1 MLLPKHKNRGDGA
14 ALHQSYSQLP
24 NFRAKHKPT
33 PTVSLRKQQLG
44 GKEDATALV
53 KIRASASRVFS
64 NRNASIC
71 LPKALTKLQI

>member
-1 MLLPKHKNRGDGA
+1 MFLPKHKNQGDGA
-14 ALHQSYSQLP
+14 ALHHSYSQFP
-24 NFRAKHKPT
+24 NFRAKHT
-33 PTVSLRKQQLG
+33 LIPTVSPSQQQLR

-64 NRNASIC
+64 HHTASIC